1 MEAELAMLQRI
12 GTPEEHILDVLG
24 NLANS
29 YQGLGRHEEALRLR
43 RDVYSGT
50 LKLRGEEHESTIS
63 AAFNYAN
70 TLFVLTRYKE
80 AKSLTRKVLPVA
92 RRVFGEGD
100 GLTLKIRCTYA
111 CALVN
116 EPSATLDDLREAVTT
131 LEETEGT
138 ARRVLGAAHPTTME
152 IEHSVQGARAVL
164 RFREAKATDAITPGE
179 RVTDK

>member
-1 MEAELAMLQRI
+1 M
-12 GTPEEHILDVLG
+12 
-24 NLANS
+24 
-29 YQGLGRHEEALRLR
+29 
-43 RDVYSGT
+43 
-50 LKLRGEEHESTIS
+50 KLRGEEHESTIS